1 MMFHPKATND
11 KRTAL
16 AAGNSGLMARFLK
29 ETSLRKDEL
38 FSDIDYIDVQPR
50 PEGLKARGEPIMLQL
65 SLVPAYAL
73 TIHNLMIGLENYSA
87 FTAAIGANSDVAYA
101 FGICLVAA
109 INLLA
114 W

>member
-16 AAGNSGLMARFLK
+16 SAGNSGLMARFLK

-38 FSDIDYIDVQPR
+38 FPDVDHIDVQPR
-50 PEGLKARGEPIMLQL
+50 AEGLKARGEPIMLQL

-73 TIHNLMIGLENYSA
+73 TIHNPIIGSENYSA
-87 FTAAIGANSDVAYA
+87 LPAAIGANSHV
-101 FGICLVAA
+101 FICFWICFVAA
-109 INLLA
+109 INLFA